1 MLCTVKLREGV
12 LTALVEGRDTCSGD
26 SGGPLVC
33 PGLGLVGVT
42 SWGQGCGRPDQPG
55 VYTEVAHFLHWL
67 QDTMAANT
75 GDGE

>member
-1 MLCTVKLREGV
+1 MRLCLGFR
-12 LTALVEGRDTCSGD
+12 LTGSEDAERCATLGFGD

-55 VYTEVAHFLHWL
+55 VYTEVAHFLPWL
-67 QDTMAANT
+67 EDTMAANT
-75 GDGE
+75 GDGK

>member
-1 MLCTVKLREGV
+1 MGTVKLRDGL

-33 PGLGLVGVT
+33 PGLGLVGGT

-55 VYTEVAHFLHWL
+55 VYTEVAHFLPWL
-67 QDTMAANT
+67 EDTMAANT